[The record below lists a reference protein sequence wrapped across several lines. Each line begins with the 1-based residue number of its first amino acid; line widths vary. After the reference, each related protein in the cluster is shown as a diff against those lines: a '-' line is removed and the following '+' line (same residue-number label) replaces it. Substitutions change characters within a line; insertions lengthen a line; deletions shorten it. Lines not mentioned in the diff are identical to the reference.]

1 MVLSTF
7 KCNFVQEIFSMNAL
21 KIDST
26 IKENLFSADETT
38 VLAAIEKISKIGNK
52 LYIPILFDLLKSE
65 PEKAVE
71 DAIKKLFA
79 TVKDKD
85 TTETFISVFKDEK
98 YKSIWKAVLTTC
110 WQNGL
115 DFSAYTV
122 TFVELVINEDWE
134 IAFEAFTIIDN
145 MEFLPDQKIIE
156 ETRQIISTALENAN
170 EQKTYFLQEILTKI
184 S

>member
-26 IKENLFSADETT
+26 IKENLFSVDETT
-38 VLAAIEKISKIGNK
+38 VLTAIDKISKKGNK
-52 LYIPILFDLLKSE
+52 LYIPILFDLLISE
-65 PEKAVE
+65 PEKAVK
-71 DAIKKLFA
+71 DAIEKLFA

-85 TTETFISVFKDEK
+85 ATETFISVFTDEK
-98 YKSIWKAVLTTC
+98 YKSIWKTVLTTC

-115 DFSAYTV
+115 DFSTYIV
-122 TFVELVINEDWE
+122 TFVELIINEDWE

-145 MEFLPDQKIIE
+145 LEFLPEQKIIS
-156 ETRQIISTALENAN
+156 ETQQLISTTLESAD